1 MVNISWADVG
11 GKMIDAP
18 SQPVC
23 LPIFVGFQD
32 RRFSVR
38 LILHSILFRRDSPR
52 VQKNWTLWMSR
63 ARTSNSIQAIT
74 TNPIPG
80 EASNRY
86 EGTRH
91 RAENVEP
98 AAPTQRNAP
107 EPRALRQSDSVVEE
121 GGGTE

>member
-38 LILHSILFRRDSPR
+38 LILHSILFRRECKRIGPYGCRELAPATAYRQSR
-52 VQKNWTLWMSR
+52 QTRSR
-63 ARTSNSIQAIT
+63 ARRERAKG
-74 TNPIPG
+74 P
-80 EASNRY
+80 R
-86 EGTRH
+86 TRLGV
-91 RAENVEP
+91 RVSA
-98 AAPTQRNAP
+98 QMNA
-107 EPRALRQSDSVVEE
+107 V
-121 GGGTE
+121 